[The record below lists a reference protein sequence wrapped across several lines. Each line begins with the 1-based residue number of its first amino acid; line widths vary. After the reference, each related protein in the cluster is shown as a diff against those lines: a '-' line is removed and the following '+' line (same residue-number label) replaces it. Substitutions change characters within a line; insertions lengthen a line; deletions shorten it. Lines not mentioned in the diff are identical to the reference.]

1 MDIEELERLVQEEEE
16 RFKQWPSL
24 KAHLIRKAAR
34 IQGIP
39 TRELRHKMAV
49 RLNEYRHE
57 HTPQERK
64 SEVERQIERIMAI
77 TERISKR
84 GQW

>member
-1 MDIEELERLVQEEEE
+1 MDIEELEQLAQESEE
-16 RFKQWPSL
+16 RLKQWPSL

-49 RLNEYRHE
+49 RLNGYRHE

-64 SEVERQIERIMAI
+64 SEVERQIERIMVI
-77 TERISKR
+77 TD
-84 GQW
+84 Q